1 MEHHLK
7 LVHLAVMNFLGHL
20 YLSGDNPNIKLGN
33 FIGDYVK
40 GKQYQN
46 YPPDV
51 AKGIL
56 LHRKIDTFTD
66 NHAMVR
72 QSANRLKPIYGRYAG
87 VVVDMLYDHLL
98 AKNWHHYH
106 PTPLHQFVTETH
118 ELLVRNY
125 LLLPKRVKLFLPFLI
140 ASRRIETYATTSGI
154 KTALDIMAKH
164 TSLPHHSDFAIDCI
178 KNQHTQFEQEF
189 TIFINDIKQYIIPE
203 L

>member
-1 MEHHLK
+1 
-7 LVHLAVMNFLGHL
+7 MNFLGHL
-20 YLSGDNPNIKLGN
+20 YLSGDNPKIKLGN

-40 GKQYQN
+40 GKQYRN
-46 YPPDV
+46 YPTEI

-66 NHAMVR
+66 NHTMIR
-72 QSANRLKPIYGRYAG
+72 QSATRLKPGYGRYSG

-98 AKNWHHYH
+98 AKNWKNYH
-106 PTPLHQFVTETH
+106 PTPLHKFVTETH

-140 ASRRIETYATTSGI
+140 ASRRIETYSTINGI

-164 TSLPHHSDFAIDCI
+164 TSLPHQSDFAINCLQ
-178 KNQHTQFEQEF
+178 QHQQQFNEEF
-189 TIFINDIKQYIIPE
+189 TSFIIDIHNYIQHLRQKDFTI
-203 L
+203 